1 MLLKKYRENSL
12 VLDWIAVIRI
22 ANTVHKNRAGYYF
35 QLATGFTFL
44 LAQSD
49 AMSKFCKIT
58 SLIKL
63 TE

>member
-35 QLATGFTFL
+35 QLDTGFTFL

-49 AMSKFCKIT
+49 TNKQI
-58 SLIKL
+58 
-63 TE
+63 